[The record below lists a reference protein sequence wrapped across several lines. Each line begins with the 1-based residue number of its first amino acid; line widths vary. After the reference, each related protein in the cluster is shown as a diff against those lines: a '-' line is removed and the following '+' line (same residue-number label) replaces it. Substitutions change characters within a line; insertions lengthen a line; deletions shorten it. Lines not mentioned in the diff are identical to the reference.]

1 MEITIKFEVFD
12 DWNQLSNEAISL
24 VQSAIDKAQTAYA
37 KYSSFHVG
45 AALLMEDDSVVLGS
59 NQENI
64 AYPSGLCAER
74 TALFYAGSQFP
85 ELKIKKLVIYGAGE
99 LLADGAPVPPC
110 GACRQ
115 VIAESIQRQGAG
127 FELILVG
134 KNKRA
139 LVFKNAL
146 DLLPLPF
153 GFH

>member
-85 ELKIKKLVIYGAGE
+85 ELKIKKLVIYGAGQ

>member
-1 MEITIKFEVFD
+1 MEIKINFEVFE
-12 DWNQLSNEAISL
+12 DWNSLGHEYTALIEQAIQISE
-24 VQSAIDKAQTAYA
+24 TAYA

-45 AALLMEDDSVVLGS
+45 AALLLDNGSVVLGS

-85 ELKIKKLVIYGAGE
+85 ELKINKLVIYGAGE
-99 LLADGAPVPPC
+99 LLSDGAPVPPC

-115 VIAESIQRQGAG
+115 VIAESIQRQGSG
-127 FELILVG
+127 FELVLVG
-134 KNKRA
+134 KNKRT
-139 LVFKNAL
+139 LIFKNAL

-153 GFH
+153 GFN